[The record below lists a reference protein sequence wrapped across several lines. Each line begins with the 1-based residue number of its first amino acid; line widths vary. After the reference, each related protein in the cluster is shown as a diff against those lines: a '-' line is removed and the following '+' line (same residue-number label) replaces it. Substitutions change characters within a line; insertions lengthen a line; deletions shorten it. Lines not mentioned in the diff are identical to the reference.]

1 MYARRV
7 VRLVIGMF
15 RGRVVAVSAMVV
27 LCVAGSAAASVMSLP
42 SNGLQVNNDPP
53 TIDPTQNV
61 GLSDLSAG
69 SLTVGNALVPW
80 ATFEQAQRNG
90 SQQIVVRAFKDRAW
104 HTEGFPVSLNTDPSQ
119 IAEAPS
125 IDFTGASRTVPWVTW
140 DEPSAGALGG
150 VHQIFASR
158 FSSQA
163 PPAQNGGTWVHEGQ
177 GTVPGA
183 TPSLNINPSR
193 DATKPS
199 LVGGT
204 TTAGANP
211 APWITW
217 QEFDGQ
223 TGTSPNS
230 GSPQIFVSHAVPA
243 ASGSCAGVKP
253 ARGNSVGKFCF
264 QQVGIDRVQGPAV
277 GQLDPSLNVDP
288 TRSGIETDIAFT
300 GPNDTVPWVVWYENS
315 DSNGGHPSGLGL
327 FNADVAFAARA
338 VSDSNGDG
346 GFHWQV
352 VGLGTAGKT
361 PTDNVLDNGQ
371 SSHGPYGECAQST
384 ASEQACS
391 LDANPATGLSA
402 GSGAE
407 NPQVVAGTMVAGK
420 PTTPWITWDESSV
433 NGGPHAVFVARLDAK
448 GDHFDLLNNGQ
459 PISNTGLDSTRP
471 DIVFTGNTPSVSWHQ
486 SNGGV
491 TKTLVG
497 HFEGDAAD
505 PTFNLDTPAIA
516 TTPQGTSD
524 VRSPLAST
532 CAANP
537 LTLDGAACPGG
548 ASATVFFAFTNS
560 TTGRQR
566 LFAGAVTAS
575 GCAVIVGCNATVEQ
589 QGASALITASLGF
602 AAPVGIRVQRIV
614 GRRLVLVGRVP
625 FGPKHR
631 GGLRI
636 RWNLHVNGHKLRR
649 GRYLITLRA
658 FDAHKHV
665 IAVAHSVKFRIH

>member
-1 MYARRV
+1 MGV
-7 VRLVIGMF
+7 F
-15 RGRVVAVSAMVV
+15 RGRVVVVSAIVV
-27 LCVAGSAAASVMSLP
+27 LCVAGSAAAAVVGLP
-42 SNGLQVNNDPP
+42 SNGSQVNNDPP

-69 SLTVGNALVPW
+69 SLIAGRALVPW
-80 ATFEQAQRNG
+80 ATFEQAQRDG
-90 SQQIVVRAFKDRAW
+90 SQQIVVRAFKGRAW
-104 HTEGFPVSLNTDPSQ
+104 QTEGFPVSLNENPSQ

-125 IDFTGASRTVPWVTW
+125 IDFTGANRTVPWVTW

-158 FSSQA
+158 FFSQA
-163 PPAQNGGTWVHEGQ
+163 PPARNDGTWVHEGQ
-177 GTVPGA
+177 GTLPGA

-193 DATKPS
+193 EATKPS

-223 TGTSPNS
+223 TGASPNS

-243 ASGSCAGVKP
+243 TSGSCAGVKP
-253 ARGNSVGKFCF
+253 ARGNSVGNFCF

-288 TRSGIETDIAFT
+288 TRSAIETDIAFT

-338 VSDSNGDG
+338 IPDTNGDG

-361 PTDNVLDNGQ
+361 PANNILDNGQ
-371 SSHGPYGECAQST
+371 SGHGPHGECAQST
-384 ASEQACS
+384 AAEQACS
-391 LDANPATGLSA
+391 LNANPAAALSA

-420 PTTPWITWDESSV
+420 PTTPWITWDESST

-448 GDHFDLLNNGQ
+448 GDHFNLLNNGR

-471 DIVFTGNTPSVSWHQ
+471 DIVFAGNTPSISWHQ

-497 HFEGDAAD
+497 HFEGDPAN

-516 TTPQGTSD
+516 TTPQATSD
-524 VRSPLAST
+524 VRSPLGST

-537 LTLDGAACPGG
+537 LTQDGAACPGG
-548 ASATVFFAFTNS
+548 APATVFFALTNS
-560 TTGRQR
+560 ATGVQR
-566 LFAGAVTAS
+566 LFAGAVPAS
-575 GCAVIVGCNATVEQ
+575 GCAVIVSCTANVEQ
-589 QGASALITASLGF
+589 RGNSELITASLGEP
-602 AAPVGIRVQRIV
+602 APVGILVQRIV
-614 GRRLVLVGRVP
+614 GRRHVNVGRVP

-631 GGLRI
+631 GRLRI
-636 RWNLHVNGHKLRR
+636 RWNRRVNGHKLRP
-649 GRYLITLRA
+649 GRYLVTLRA
-658 FDAHKHV
+658 FDAHRHV
-665 IAVAHSVKFRIH
+665 IAVARPVKIRIR